1 MRSSWEDEEGGEV
14 RPANREDMQEF
25 DKLRNRGVM
34 RVMGAFS
41 LVVAVAVVCSMY
53 KDGQVSA
60 KSERLLIQESS
71 GNLRKITKSPK
82 HAGGLKALAQFTNHL
97 IHTTET
103 ATTFTKSK
111 ISRAALH
118 KRLATLALSK
128 LQNEGADVGAD
139 ANSTSPSAGGDA
151 DGADDTVDENGLNP
165 GWDAKHW
172 TTSDWVLWT
181 FTGPVLTMTACTFIF
196 YAYGWPW
203 AVGSLLVLVAVDMFG
218 FYWNV

>member
-1 MRSSWEDEEGGEV
+1 MSSSQDEEGGEI
-14 RPANREDMQEF
+14 RAANREDMQEF
-25 DKLRNRGVM
+25 DKVRNRVVM
-34 RVMGAFS
+34 RVMGIFS

-111 ISRAALH
+111 ISVH

-128 LQNEGADVGAD
+128 LQNEGADIGAD
-139 ANSTSPSAGGDA
+139 ANSTSSSAGGDA
-151 DGADDTVDENGLNP
+151 DGADNRVDENGLTP

-181 FTGPVLTMTACTFIF
+181 LSGPVLTMTACTFIF

-203 AVGSLLVLVAVDMFG
+203 ALGSLLVLVSIDMFG